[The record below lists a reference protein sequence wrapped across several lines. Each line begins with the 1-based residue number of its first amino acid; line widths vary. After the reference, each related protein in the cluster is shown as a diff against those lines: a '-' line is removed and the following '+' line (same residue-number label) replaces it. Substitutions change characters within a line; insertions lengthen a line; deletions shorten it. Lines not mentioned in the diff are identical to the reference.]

1 VANNDYQIVPVPI
14 RPGMREDIHRHAAV
28 DPGTLRYAQNVRWG
42 DQGAAIRRYGTTEIA
57 TTGATGN
64 QATIA
69 GGYPVEIIAADYGGT
84 LVGGDGTAFALRD
97 DETGWRYAGRYSSA
111 EPRPGRVD
119 LYRNQASQITAD
131 QQVAMAI
138 DSAGRRFFAYTAD
151 RSGADQRLY
160 YTLQDADGST
170 IESRMYTNVRRVRAC
185 AVGADIYVCCQRY
198 SSNQVDVYR
207 HQAGGTLTLVTSG
220 LVTLDAAADSWD
232 MSAWTS
238 TRWAFASLDS
248 SSTTITIRRMS
259 AGTTEASVT
268 TTTNVL
274 NTTRLT
280 IYGDT
285 DHVWLGYNNIGT
297 TDIGYIRA
305 YSWNGSV
312 LGSAFAVAT
321 AYSWTVT
328 TQQGSAP
335 WIGPGPSATQV
346 RFAGTI
352 HNQGGH
358 ATPDV
363 YSLQFGTINTS
374 GTVANTGGQYY
385 AIPASKPF
393 GPSGQYLWADMLVRR
408 TPADVFESSVVRC
421 LLRCRQ
427 NANAASEPPYYVV
440 DLVGYRQTEA
450 AVETAPG
457 FLDGSGYDRAWVPAR
472 TLQGTYF
479 AAMMIDVVGGN
490 ATAGATG
497 RSRFYSF
504 REFAVSSTTLGVMP
518 KRDNVNVDTSLVIA
532 GQPCVIQRPVTVH
545 DSSSGTTELNQ
556 DGFEIG
562 IHRAPVILST
572 TASNGSGTLTSSST
586 YQYCACYRV
595 ADAYGRV
602 QRSPPSSPTSVTMGA
617 SDDTVAVVISTIE
630 AQRNLLS
637 TIEGVVELYRTEAGG
652 STFYLVS
659 DTLVNDVTA
668 LTVSATDTIPDS
680 TLTSREVLYT
690 QASHVAN
697 DMAPACR
704 FLRASEARLWAAGGW
719 DATIVQASQ
728 ILVPGEVPNWS
739 DLDQFKIRL
748 PKPCVGGL
756 AFQDGALL
764 AFGATDIYA
773 IGTDGGPGNDGLGT
787 FADPRL
793 ISPGIGCEEPASIV
807 ETPVGVFFRSRRGF
821 ELMPRGLGT
830 PQPLPGVETTL
841 ETYSVVASACLHV
854 DETAMTVQVVMR
866 NPSNAATRTLVYD
879 LDRSAWSVDVYPV
892 DVAQIGIT
900 ADGRLL
906 MASDDTSTSPA
917 FLVESSSAK
926 DDDAVFFQSRLTF
939 HDLYPFGVFK
949 EGQVNSVLARA
960 GADGTCVLNVDIGVN
975 GATARNVTWTIGA
988 ATTFETYREQT
999 PAATQ
1004 PRGTSIQLD
1013 VYDTTSGDAAGGASY
1028 FGFGLHVSDKD
1039 SVVGLAAA
1047 ERA

>member
-1 VANNDYQIVPVPI
+1 MANNDYQIVPVPI

-69 GGYPVEIIAADYGGT
+69 GGYPVELIAADPGGST
-84 LVGGDGTAFALRD
+84 IVGSDGTAFAFRS
-97 DETGWRYAGRYSSA
+97 DESGWRYAGRYSSA

-119 LYRNQASQITAD
+119 LFRNQASQVSTD
-131 QQVAMAI
+131 QQVTMAI
-138 DSAGRRFFAYTAD
+138 DSAGRRFFAYTAE
-151 RSGADQRLY
+151 RGGADQRMY
-160 YTLQDADGST
+160 YTLQDADGNA
-170 IESRMYTNVRRVRAC
+170 IEARMYTNIRRVRAC

-198 SSNQVDVYR
+198 STNEVDVYR
-207 HQAGGTLTLVTSG
+207 CQAGGALTLVTSA

-238 TRWAFASLDS
+238 TRWAFAHIDT
-248 SSTTITIRRMS
+248 SSTTITVRRMS

-274 NTTRLT
+274 ATSRVT

-297 TDIGYIRA
+297 TDIAYIRA

-312 LGSAFAVAT
+312 LGSAFAAAT

-328 TQQGSAP
+328 TQNGSAP

-346 RFAGTI
+346 RFAGAI
-352 HNQGGH
+352 HNRAGH
-358 ATPDV
+358 TVPDV
-363 YSLQFGTINTS
+363 YSMAFGTITTA

-393 GPSGQYLWADMLVRR
+393 GPSGQYLWADMIVRR
-408 TPADVFESSVVRC
+408 TPADAFEAPIVRC

-440 DLVGYRQTEA
+440 DAVGHEQSEA
-450 AVETAPG
+450 AQALAPG
-457 FLDGSGYDRAWVPAR
+457 LFTGSGYDSAWMPAQ
-472 TLQGTYF
+472 TLAGTYF
-479 AAMMIDVVGGN
+479 AALSIGV
-490 ATAGATG
+490 TASSLG
-497 RSRFYSF
+497 RSRYFSF
-504 REFAVSSTTLGVMP
+504 REFAISSTTLGVLS
-518 KRDNVNVDTSLVIA
+518 KRDIASVDSSLVVA
-532 GQPCVIQRPVTVH
+532 GQPCVIQPPSIVH
-545 DSSSGTTELNQ
+545 DSASGTTELNQ

-562 IHRAPVILST
+562 IHRAPVIISA
-572 TASNGSGTLTSSST
+572 TASNGAGSMSPSGA

-595 ADAYGRV
+595 VDAYGRV
-602 QRSPPSSPTSVTMGA
+602 QRSPPSSPTTVTMGA
-617 SDDTVAVVISTIE
+617 SDDTVTVVLATVE
-630 AQRNLLS
+630 CQRNLLTTVEG
-637 TIEGVVELYRTEAGG
+637 TIELYRTELGG
-652 STFYLVS
+652 STFYLVA
-659 DTLVNDVTA
+659 DTVYNDVAAQAMTA
-668 LTVSATDTIPDS
+668 VDLVPDT
-680 TLTSREVLYT
+680 TLTAAPILYT

-704 FLRASEARLWAAGGW
+704 FLRASESRLWAAGGW